1 MTRFICNGAR
11 LRATALGIA
20 AAVWTAPVALAA
32 SGETATTTTAQAS
45 VVVVEPVGAG
55 FAFDI
60 MDDTVSAVFLN
71 GDAGDSVSL
80 LMSRRKS
87 DPNGGQRNLGSVV
100 VMTSGV
106 YRIDL
111 LTPVSGRFRAT
122 RGGISSVGTSA
133 LGPGGSS
140 ILFLAQFN

>member
-1 MTRFICNGAR
+1 MTRFICSSAQICV
-11 LRATALGIA
+11 TALVMA
-20 AAVWTAPVALAA
+20 AAVGTAPVALAA
-32 SGETATTTTAQAS
+32 TAGNTTTMGAQAS

-60 MDDTVSAVFLN
+60 MNDAVSAVFLN

-80 LMSRRKS
+80 MMAGRKPGPGI
-87 DPNGGQRNLGSVV
+87 DQGGVV

-111 LTPVSGRFRAT
+111 LTPVSGRLRALRNT
-122 RGGISSVGTSA
+122 PASA
-133 LGPGGSS
+133 GWSGGSS

>member
-1 MTRFICNGAR
+1 MTRFICSMAR
-11 LRATALGIA
+11 TCAAALGMATAF
-20 AAVWTAPVALAA
+20 WTAPVALAA
-32 SGETATTTTAQAS
+32 TGGTATTADALAS

-60 MDDTVSAVFLN
+60 MNDAVSAVFLN

-87 DPNGGQRNLGSVV
+87 EPRNGPGNPGGVV

-111 LTPVSGRFRAT
+111 LTPVNGGLRAP
-122 RGGISSVGTSA
+122 RGTPARAGWS
-133 LGPGGSS
+133 GGSS

>member
-1 MTRFICNGAR
+1 MTRFICDGAR
-11 LRATALGIA
+11 VCATTMVMA
-20 AAVWTAPVALAA
+20 AALWTAPVALAA
-32 SGETATTTTAQAS
+32 IGDSATTIQAEAS

-60 MDDTVSAVFLN
+60 MNDTVSAVFLN

-80 LMSRRKS
+80 LMARRKP
-87 DPNGGQRNLGSVV
+87 DQRNLGGVV

-111 LTPVSGRFRAT
+111 LTPVSGRLRTMRSGPAWA
-122 RGGISSVGTSA
+122 GAGIGSGA
-133 LGPGGSS
+133 GSS
-140 ILFLAQFN
+140 MLFLAQFN

>member
-1 MTRFICNGAR
+1 MTQFICYGAR
-11 LRATALGIA
+11 VRATALVMA
-20 AAVWTAPVALAA
+20 AAVWTAPVASAA
-32 SGETATTTTAQAS
+32 IGDPATTIQAEAS

-60 MDDTVSAVFLN
+60 MNDTVSAVFLS

-80 LMSRRKS
+80 LMSRRKL
-87 DPNGGQRNLGSVV
+87 DPRNDQRNLGGVV

-111 LTPVSGRFRAT
+111 LTPVSGRLRTMRSGPAWP
-122 RGGISSVGTSA
+122 GAGIGSGA
-133 LGPGGSS
+133 GSS

>member
-1 MTRFICNGAR
+1 MTRFICYGTR
-11 LRATALGIA
+11 ICATAMVMA

-32 SGETATTTTAQAS
+32 IGDPAATIQAEAS

-60 MDDTVSAVFLN
+60 MNDTVSAVFLN

-80 LMSRRKS
+80 LMSRRKP
-87 DPNGGQRNLGSVV
+87 DLRNDQRNLGGVV

-111 LTPVSGRFRAT
+111 LTPVSGRLRTMRSGPTWPGAGFGA
-122 RGGISSVGTSA
+122 GT
-133 LGPGGSS
+133 GSS